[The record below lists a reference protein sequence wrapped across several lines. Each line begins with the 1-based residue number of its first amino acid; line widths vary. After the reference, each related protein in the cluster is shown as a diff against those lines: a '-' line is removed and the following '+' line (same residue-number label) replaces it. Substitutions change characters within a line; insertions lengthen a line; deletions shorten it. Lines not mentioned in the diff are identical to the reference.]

1 MATGFLNQLPGGIAV
16 IQRKADKDWGDTD
29 MNSPRKGCGHTTEGD
44 SLPSYGVGQRDAPTF
59 TIGKKKVWQH
69 RALGKGCGT
78 LQNDAGG
85 GETNTLVHI
94 QFELIGFST
103 EHSWLP
109 TEAFQRDALSAI
121 KELAHDELGV
131 PRGHVWPD
139 KQETGVVLA
148 TEKYERRHK
157 KFPHEPGWYGH
168 VEIPEND
175 HWDWGSLKWD
185 DLDGGVSQL
194 VEALAFVERF
204 KKQNG
209 TWSTREISPFF
220 SGKGALR
227 NWAVVPDG
235 ANADNE
241 DDLRKSFF
249 DALCENRVWVAKRMV
264 APELVKS

>member
-1 MATGFLNQLPGGIAV
+1 MATGFLNQLPGGISV
-16 IQRKADKDWGDTD
+16 IHRKADKDWGGTD
-29 MNSPRKGCGHTTEGD
+29 MDSPRKGCGHTTEGN
-44 SLPSYGVGQRDAPTF
+44 SLPSYGLNQQDAPTF
-59 TIGKKKVWQH
+59 TIGTKKVWQH

-94 QFELIGFST
+94 QFELIGFSSV
-103 EHSWLP
+103 HSWLP

-139 KQETGVVLA
+139 RQETGEVLA
-148 TEKYERRHK
+148 TEKYERRKK

-185 DLDGGVSQL
+185 SLESGESQM

-204 KKQNG
+204 KKANG
-209 TWSTREISPFF
+209 KWDTREISPFF

-235 ANADNE
+235 TNLDHE

-249 DALCENRVWVAKRMV
+249 DALCTNRVWVARRMV
-264 APELVKS
+264 APELVKT